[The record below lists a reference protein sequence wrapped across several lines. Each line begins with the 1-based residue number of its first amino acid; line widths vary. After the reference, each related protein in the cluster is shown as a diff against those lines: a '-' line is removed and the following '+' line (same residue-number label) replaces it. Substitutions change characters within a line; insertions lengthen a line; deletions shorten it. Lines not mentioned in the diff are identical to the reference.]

1 MSNQLANSVVI
12 YSQDTCPYCV
22 RAKSL
27 LGEKGVDYRE
37 INIQREAGRREEMI
51 RLTRRRTVPQI
62 FIDDQS
68 IGGYD
73 DLAMLNAT
81 GELDQ
86 LLGIDSSNDNAYNK
100 IYDVV
105 IIGAGPAGMS
115 AAVYAARKSLST
127 LVISGDVGGQVGTTN
142 EVDNYPGLPGI
153 TGPELVDNFS
163 THMEKYE
170 VEKLVGEKV
179 DNIAIKQRC
188 KIITTSAGREIH
200 ARALII
206 ATGANK
212 RRLNIPGEKEYAGN
226 GVVYCATCDGPL
238 FKGVPVAV
246 IGGGNSGLEAAIELA
261 AITPQVYLLERGE
274 LRGDQ
279 VLQDKVTTAT
289 NIEVLTHVEPVELTG
304 DTSLTGLTIRSLD
317 SDDERQLDVNGVF
330 VEIGLTP
337 NSGFVLDLLDTN
349 ERGEIK
355 VDAKGHTG
363 VRGIFA
369 AGDVTDGNDKQIVVA
384 AGSGATAA
392 LGAFEYLVSQV

>member
-1 MSNQLANSVVI
+1 MSNKIII

-27 LGEKGVDYRE
+27 MNDKGISYQE
-37 INIQREAGRREEMI
+37 INIQREQGQREEMI
-51 RLTRRRTVPQI
+51 ARTNRRTVPQI
-62 FIDDQS
+62 FINDRTV
-68 IGGYD
+68 GGYD
-73 DLAMLNAT
+73 DLALLNAN
-81 GELDQ
+81 GELDA
-86 LLGIDSSNDNAYNK
+86 LLGISSNDAQYNK
-100 IYDVV
+100 VFDVV

-115 AAVYAARKSLST
+115 AAVYAARKNLST
-127 LVISGDVGGQVGTTN
+127 LVISGNVGGQVGTTN

-153 TGPELVDNFS
+153 TGPELVSNFS
-163 THMEKYE
+163 DHMEKYT
-170 VEKLVGEKV
+170 VDKLVGEKV
-179 DNIAIKQRC
+179 ETIEIKQRC
-188 KIITTSAGREIH
+188 KIITTSGGREIH

-212 RRLNIPGEKEYAGN
+212 RKLNIPGEKEFAGN
-226 GVVYCATCDGPL
+226 GVVYRATCDGPL

-246 IGGGNSGLEAAIELA
+246 IGGGNSGLEASIEMA

-279 VLQDKVTTAT
+279 ILQDKVTAAE
-289 NIEVLTHVEPVELTG
+289 NIEVLIHVEPLELNG
-304 DTSLTGLTIRSLD
+304 DSSLNELFIRSLED
-317 SDDERQLDVNGVF
+317 GTKRRLTVEGVF

-369 AGDVTDGNDKQIVVA
+369 AGDVTEGSDKQIVVA
-384 AGSGATAA
+384 AGSGASVA
-392 LGAFEYLVSQV
+392 LGAFEYLISQK

>member
-1 MSNQLANSVVI
+1 MSNKIII

-27 LGEKGVDYRE
+27 MNDKGISYQE
-37 INIQREAGRREEMI
+37 INIQREQGRREEMI
-51 RLTRRRTVPQI
+51 ARTRRRTVPQI
-62 FIDDQS
+62 FINDQPV
-68 IGGYD
+68 GGYD
-73 DLAMLNAT
+73 DLAQLNAT
-81 GELDQ
+81 GKLDE
-86 LLGIDSSNDNAYNK
+86 LLGIGGSNDNAYNK
-100 IYDVV
+100 VYDVV

-115 AAVYAARKSLST
+115 AAVYTARKNLTT

-142 EVDNYPGLPGI
+142 EVDNYPGMPGI
-153 TGPELVDNFS
+153 SGPELVDNFS
-163 THMEKYE
+163 DHMEKYD

-179 DNIAIKQRC
+179 ANIGIKQRC
-188 KIITTSAGREIH
+188 KIITTSGGREIH

-212 RRLNIPGEKEYAGN
+212 RKLNIPGEKEFAGN

-246 IGGGNSGLEAAIELA
+246 IGGGNSGLEAAIEMA
-261 AITPQVYLLERGE
+261 AITPQVYLLERDE

-279 VLQDKVTTAT
+279 ILQDKVTAAE
-289 NIEVLTHVEPVELTG
+289 NIEVLTHVEPLELNG
-304 DTSLTGLTIRSLD
+304 DSSLNELFIRSLED
-317 SDDERQLDVNGVF
+317 GTKRRLNVEGVF
-330 VEIGLTP
+330 IEIGLTP

-355 VDAKGHTG
+355 VDTKGHTG

-369 AGDVTDGNDKQIVVA
+369 AGDVTEGSDKQIVVA
-384 AGSGATAA
+384 AGSGASAA
-392 LGAFEYLVSQV
+392 LGAFEYLMSQK

>member
-1 MSNQLANSVVI
+1 MTNRVLI
-12 YSQDTCPYCV
+12 YSRDTCPYCV

-27 LGEKGVDYRE
+27 LSEKGVGYSE
-37 INIQREAGRREEMI
+37 INIQREQGRREEMI
-51 RLTRRRTVPQI
+51 RLTQRLTVPQI
-62 FIDDQS
+62 FIDNKP

-73 DLAMLNAT
+73 DLALLNAT
-81 GELDQ
+81 GKLDE
-86 LLGIDSSNDNAYNK
+86 LLGIASNDTQYNK
-100 IYDVV
+100 VYDVV

-115 AAVYAARKSLST
+115 AAVYSVRKNLST
-127 LVISGDVGGQVGTTN
+127 LVISGDIGGQVATTN
-142 EVDNYPGLPGI
+142 EVDNYPGMPGVS
-153 TGPELVDNFS
+153 GPELVDNFS
-163 THMEKYE
+163 AHMDRYD
-170 VEKLVGEKV
+170 VEQLTGERV
-179 DNIAIKQRC
+179 YNIAIKQRC
-188 KIITTSAGREIH
+188 KIITTSSGREIH
-200 ARALII
+200 ARSVIV

-212 RRLNIPGEKEYAGN
+212 RKLGIPGEKEYAGN

-246 IGGGNSGLEAAIELA
+246 IGGGNSGLEAAIEMA

-279 VLQDKVTTAT
+279 ILQDKVASTA
-289 NIEVLTHVEPVELTG
+289 NIEVLTHVQPLELMG
-304 DTSLTGLTIRSLD
+304 EASLTHLKLRSLNENE
-317 SDDERQLDVNGVF
+317 ERLLDVNGVF

-355 VDAKGHTG
+355 VNGKGQTG

>member
-1 MSNQLANSVVI
+1 MKERVLI
-12 YSQDTCPYCV
+12 YSRDACPYCV
-22 RAKSL
+22 RAKAL
-27 LGEKGVDYRE
+27 LSEKGVGYQE
-37 INIQREAGRREEMI
+37 INIQREPGRREEMI
-51 RLTRRRTVPQI
+51 RLTQRRTVPQI
-62 FIDDQS
+62 FIDDQPV
-68 IGGYD
+68 GGYD
-73 DLAMLNAT
+73 DLALLNAT
-81 GELDQ
+81 GKLDE
-86 LLGIDSSNDNAYNK
+86 LLGIHSGDEAQYNQV
-100 IYDVV
+100 YDVV

-115 AAVYAARKSLST
+115 AAVYTARKNLST
-127 LVISGDVGGQVGTTN
+127 LVISGDIGGQVATTN
-142 EVDNYPGLPGI
+142 EVDNYPGMPGI
-153 TGPELVDNFS
+153 TGPVLVDNFS
-163 THMEKYE
+163 AHMNRYE
-170 VEKLVGEKV
+170 VAQLTGERV
-179 DNIAIKQRC
+179 ESIAIKQRC
-188 KIITTSAGREIH
+188 KIITTSGGREIH
-200 ARALII
+200 ARSVII

-212 RRLNIPGEKEYAGN
+212 RKLNIPGEKEYAGN

-246 IGGGNSGLEAAIELA
+246 IGGGNSGLEAAIEMA

-279 VLQDKVTTAT
+279 ILQDKISAAP
-289 NIEVLTHVEPVELTG
+289 NIETLTHVEPLELIG
-304 DTSLTGLTIRSLD
+304 DESLEHIKLRSLKGGA
-317 SDDERQLDVNGVF
+317 ERVLDVNGVF

-369 AGDVTDGNDKQIVVA
+369 SGDVTDSKDKQIVVA

>member
-1 MSNQLANSVVI
+1 MKDRILI
-12 YSQDTCPYCV
+12 YSRDTCPYCV

-27 LGEKGVDYRE
+27 LSEKGVDYSE
-37 INIQREAGRREEMI
+37 INIQHEPGRREEMI

-62 FIDDQS
+62 FIDDVP

-73 DLAMLNAT
+73 DLALLNAT
-81 GELDQ
+81 GKLDE
-86 LLGIDSSNDNAYNK
+86 LLGINSNNAQYNRV
-100 IYDVV
+100 YDIV
-105 IIGAGPAGMS
+105 IIGSGPAGMS
-115 AAVYAARKSLST
+115 AAVYTARKNLST
-127 LVISGDVGGQVGTTN
+127 LVISGDIGGQVATTN
-142 EVDNYPGLPGI
+142 EVDNYPGMPGI

-163 THMEKYE
+163 THLARYD
-170 VEKLVGEKV
+170 VEQLTGERV
-179 DNIAIKQRC
+179 DHIAIKQRC
-188 KIITTSAGREIH
+188 KVITTTSNREVH
-200 ARALII
+200 ARSVII

-212 RRLNIPGEKEYAGN
+212 RKLGIPGEKEYAGN

-246 IGGGNSGLEAAIELA
+246 VGGGNSGLEASIEMA
-261 AITPQVYLLERGE
+261 AIAPQVYLLERGG

-279 VLQDKVTTAT
+279 ILQDKVNAAP
-289 NIEVLTHVEPVELTG
+289 NIEVLTHVEPLELVGESTLKHLKLRNLK
-304 DTSLTGLTIRSLD
+304 SNE
-317 SDDERQLDVNGVF
+317 ERLLDVNGVF

-337 NSGFVLDLLDTN
+337 NSGFVIDLLDTN

-355 VDAKGHTG
+355 VNAKGHTG

>member
-1 MSNQLANSVVI
+1 MTDKVLI

-27 LGEKGVDYRE
+27 LKEKGVSYKE
-37 INIQREAGRREEMI
+37 INIQHEPGRREEMI
-51 RLTRRRTVPQI
+51 RLTQRRTVPQI
-62 FIDDQS
+62 FIDNVP

-73 DLAMLNAT
+73 DLALLNAT
-81 GELDQ
+81 GQLDE
-86 LLGIDSSNDNAYNK
+86 LLGITSSNKQYNQV
-100 IYDVV
+100 YDVV
-105 IIGAGPAGMS
+105 IIGSGPAGMS
-115 AAVYAARKSLST
+115 AAVYTARKNLST
-127 LVISGDVGGQVGTTN
+127 LVISGDIGGQVATTN
-142 EVDNYPGLPGI
+142 EVDNYPGMPGI

-163 THMEKYE
+163 GHMERYNI
-170 VEKLVGEKV
+170 EKLTGVRVE
-179 DNIAIKQRC
+179 NIAIKQRC
-188 KIITTSAGREIH
+188 KIITTSGGHEIH
-200 ARALII
+200 ARSVII

-212 RRLNIPGEKEYAGN
+212 RKLNIPGEKEYAGN

-246 IGGGNSGLEAAIELA
+246 IGGGNSGLEAAIEMA
-261 AITPQVYLLERGE
+261 AITPQVYLLDRGE

-279 VLQDKVTTAT
+279 ILQDKVTAAP
-289 NIEVLTHVEPVELTG
+289 NIEVFTHVEPLELTG
-304 DTSLTGLTIRSLD
+304 EEELKHLKLRNLNNGE
-317 SDDERQLDVNGVF
+317 ERLLNVDGVF

-337 NSGFVLDLLDTN
+337 NSGFVIDLLDTN